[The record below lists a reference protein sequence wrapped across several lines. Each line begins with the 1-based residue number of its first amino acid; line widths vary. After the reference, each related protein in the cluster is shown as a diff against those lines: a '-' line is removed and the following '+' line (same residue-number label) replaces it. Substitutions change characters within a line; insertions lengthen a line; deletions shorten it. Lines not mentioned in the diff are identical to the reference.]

1 MEKMKM
7 KTPKSLNF
15 TKILYFFKKLL
26 WFVLAV
32 FIVLNIALFYFLN
45 GVIYF
50 LAIIVWNVVLFWLMI
65 PVTIW
70 VGKTF
75 LIDTWLEV
83 AEEIKEN
90 ISKIANDK
98 IVRIIEKKE
107 K

>member
-1 MEKMKM
+1 M
-7 KTPKSLNF
+7 KTPKSLNL
-15 TKILYFFKKLL
+15 TKILYFFKKLF
-26 WFVLAV
+26 WMVLAI
-32 FIVLNIALFYFLN
+32 FIIFNITLFYFFN

-98 IVRIIEKKE
+98 IVRIIDKKE